1 MAGYSLIKLEMWDD
15 ALDLI
20 GETNPFKNNNDSGSS
35 SSTTTTD
42 GGIKLES
49 SMCYLRGLIY
59 ANQNNFER
67 AKECYK
73 EACIVDVKCYEAFN
87 ELIMNNLMTPNE
99 EWEFVMTQLNFEI
112 I

>member
-35 SSTTTTD
+35 GTTTTTD

-49 SMCYLRGLIY
+49 SMCYLRGL
-59 ANQNNFER
+59 
-67 AKECYK
+67 C
-73 EACIVDVKCYEAFN
+73 
-87 ELIMNNLMTPNE
+87 
-99 EWEFVMTQLNFEI
+99 
-112 I
+112 

>member
-1 MAGYSLIKLEMWDD
+1 MNHQCVIYED
-15 ALDLI
+15 
-20 GETNPFKNNNDSGSS
+20 
-35 SSTTTTD
+35 
-42 GGIKLES
+42 
-49 SMCYLRGLIY
+49 Y

-99 EWEFVMTQLNFEI
+99 EWEFVMTQLNFRDNLDDTNNDELI
-112 I
+112 KLLYMTKLSKYLNRINSMKVNISSKKNMNYMTIVI